1 MKSGLRST
9 AATDINGDSRLLTV
23 MVRKKKTLIKAPED
37 RRHAMRKMKVTTNY
51 DGYKA
56 DVVSTEAG

>member
-1 MKSGLRST
+1 
-9 AATDINGDSRLLTV
+9 